1 MASKYEIAEEV
12 VSELPY
18 EERSALAFGFPIP
31 ETSEFVSN
39 FVNAS
44 GEGDEEYSTDVNG
57 NWKPLN
63 ESLMS
68 DFDGGFDFTD
78 DDFDNF
84 LTKKAR
90 ARNKKKKELKK
101 QNRDSGM
108 SRRDARK
115 SAKKQALKEIP
126 RDSLK
131 TIAKNTIKKVGRAI
145 KVGALVVPRAS
156 FLSLMMINFRG
167 FAWKFNE
174 VMTNPKYSKKLAQLK
189 EKWNKLGGNWNNNKF
204 QNAINRGKSK
214 KPFFCGK
221 KCKKKLADGNIK
233 RSFDGNVEFYNA
245 GGVDDVAV
253 GVWIGLGASVIG
265 ALGGIATAV
274 ITKKSKEQEIQA
286 SKNIAEKELATLSES
301 EKRRI
306 ALAEKKLIQEG
317 DPIRQIQNNPNLTA
331 QQKADA
337 IKQVQE
343 ATEKTNTS
351 NLKKYALIGGLA
363 LVGVLVLLKV
373 VKK

>member
-1 MASKYEIAEEV
+1 MLLIEV
-12 VSELPY
+12 
-18 EERSALAFGFPIP
+18 
-31 ETSEFVSN
+31 
-39 FVNAS
+39 
-44 GEGDEEYSTDVNG
+44 
-57 NWKPLN
+57 
-63 ESLMS
+63 
-68 DFDGGFDFTD
+68 
-78 DDFDNF
+78 
-84 LTKKAR
+84 KA
-90 ARNKKKKELKK
+90 
-101 QNRDSGM
+101 
-108 SRRDARK
+108 
-115 SAKKQALKEIP
+115 
-126 RDSLK
+126 
-131 TIAKNTIKKVGRAI
+131 
-145 KVGALVVPRAS
+145 
-156 FLSLMMINFRG
+156 
-167 FAWKFNE
+167 
-174 VMTNPKYSKKLAQLK
+174 
-189 EKWNKLGGNWNNNKF
+189 
-204 QNAINRGKSK
+204 K

-233 RSFDGNVEFYNA
+233 RSFDGNVEFYNL

-265 ALGGIATAV
+265 ALGGITTAV

-286 SKNIAEKELATLSES
+286 SKQVAEKELATLSES

-351 NLKKYALIGGLA
+351 NLKKYAIIGGLA
-363 LVGVLVLLKV
+363 LVGILVLLKV

>member
-44 GEGDEEYSTDVNG
+44 GEDEEYSTDVNG

-63 ESLMS
+63 QSLMS

-101 QNRDSGM
+101 SNRDSGM
-108 SRRDARK
+108 SRKDARK

-174 VMTNPKYSKKLAQLK
+174 VMTNPKLSKKLAQLK

-204 QNAINRGKSK
+204 QNAINRGKGK

-221 KCKKKLADGNIK
+221 KCKKKLADANVK
-233 RSFDGNVEFYNA
+233 RAFDGNIEFYNA

-265 ALGGIATAV
+265 ALGGIASSV
-274 ITKKSKEQEIQA
+274 ITKKGKEAEIKAQ
-286 SKNIAEKELATLSES
+286 KDIAEKELATLSES

-337 IKQVQE
+337 IAQVQE

-351 NLKKYALIGGLA
+351 NLKKYALYGGLA
-363 LVGVLVLLKV
+363 LVGILVLFKV
-373 VKK
+373 IKK